1 MGPSRWMIRR
11 AVPNGPRVATTVGL
25 VVVVAAAAAAVDVV
39 VDDLITVDV
48 AAEAAEDVVVAVGKR
63 CFQPTSCIAEEVD
76 DPTPDADVDDDVEE
90 VAAFTFG
97 LIRTVSFLIDFFT
110 VALLLTAV
118 STLLLPPPP
127 EAVLLL
133 LLLR

>member
-25 VVVVAAAAAAVDVV
+25 VVVVVAAAAAVVVVV

-48 AAEAAEDVVVAVGKR
+48 VAEAEEVVAVGKR

-76 DPTPDADVDDDVEE
+76 DPTPDDDVDDVEE

-118 STLLLPPPP
+118 STLLLPPP

>member
-25 VVVVAAAAAAVDVV
+25 VVVVVAAAAAVVVVV

-48 AAEAAEDVVVAVGKR
+48 VAEAEEVVAVGKR

-76 DPTPDADVDDDVEE
+76 DPTPDDDVEE

-118 STLLLPPPP
+118 STLLLPPP

>member
-25 VVVVAAAAAAVDVV
+25 VVVVDAAAAVVVVV

-48 AAEAAEDVVVAVGKR
+48 VAEAEEVVVAVGKR

-76 DPTPDADVDDDVEE
+76 DPTPDDDVDDVEE

-118 STLLLPPPP
+118 STLLLPPP

-133 LLLR
+133 LLLLR